1 MMQRATVLLVD
12 DDQDAVETMRDIL
25 VEEGHD
31 VRCAANGREALE
43 MARASTPDVVL
54 LDLDMPVMDGR
65 EFLAI
70 ARAEPGLRDVPVFV
84 ISGASDAA
92 SVNAE
97 SIEKPLRLDTLL
109 GVISR
114 VRKSVPPT
122 A

>member
-1 MMQRATVLLVD
+1 MFQRATVLLVD
-12 DDQDAVETMRDIL
+12 DDQDAVDTMRDIL

-65 EFLAI
+65 EFLRI
-70 ARAEPGLRDVPVFV
+70 ARGEPGLCEMPVFV
-84 ISGASDAA
+84 ISGAADAA
-92 SVNAE
+92 SVGVE

-109 GVISR
+109 GVIGR
-114 VRKSVPPT
+114 VRRAVPT
-122 A
+122 